1 MRIFFRFGVAG
12 LKVVTN
18 GKTLL
23 DVVVLFSNASDRDE
37 KFTSAKIFSA
47 GSRG

>member
-1 MRIFFRFGVAG
+1 MIIFSRFEVAG

-18 GKTLL
+18 GKTSL
-23 DVVVLFSNASDRDE
+23 DIVVLFSNASDRDE

-47 GSRG
+47 SSRG

>member
-1 MRIFFRFGVAG
+1 MRIVLRVGIAG

-23 DVVVLFSNASDRDE
+23 DVVVLFSNASHRDE

-47 GSRG
+47 SSRG